1 MRIASIKDKTNE
13 VAGILFDDS
22 ILKISELNEQ
32 LSKSY
37 EKDLLSIIENEQLDD
52 LILCFEK
59 LQKNG
64 LGPLLSKLIPISDVE
79 FAPLYRNPNKI
90 WGIGLNYKDHASDL
104 AEVSPSDEPASFM
117 KPRTSIIGFGDQ
129 IVLPHQSSKTTGEAE
144 LGVIFS
150 KRCKN
155 IERVDWLSVVAGFTT
170 VIDMTAEDILR
181 KNPRFLTRAKSFDT
195 FFSFG
200 PIFVTP
206 DEIEDVLKL
215 EVATVIN
222 GEIHA
227 KNVVSNMTF
236 TPDYLVS
243 FHSKVMT
250 MEPGDIISTG
260 TPRAVALKQGD
271 VIECHISGFE
281 PLKNPVIDIKLQEE
295 EI

>member
-1 MRIASIKDKTNE
+1 MASIKDMGHE
-13 VAGILFDDS
+13 VAAIVFDDC
-22 ILKISELNEQ
+22 ILKISELNSA
-32 LSKSY
+32 LGKNY
-37 EKDLLSIIENEQLDD
+37 ETSLLSIIENEQLDD
-52 LILCFEK
+52 LLKTFNELK
-59 LQKNG
+59 KEG
-64 LGPLLSKLIPISDVE
+64 LGTFKTKLIPVSDVE
-79 FAPLYRNPNKI
+79 FAPLYRKPNKI

-104 AEVSPSDEPASFM
+104 AEVSPADEPASFM
-117 KPRTSIIGFGDQ
+117 KPRTSIIGYGDE
-129 IVLPHQSSKTTGEAE
+129 IVLPHQSYKTTGEAE

-155 IERVDWLSVVAGFTT
+155 VEREDWLSVVAGFTT
-170 VIDMTAEDILR
+170 IIDMTAEDILR
-181 KNPRFLTRAKSFDT
+181 KNPRFLTRSKSFDT

-206 DEIEDVLKL
+206 DEIDDVLKL

-222 GEIHA
+222 GEIHE

-260 TPRAVALKQGD
+260 TPRAVQLKQGD
-271 VIECHISGFE
+271 IIECQISGFT
-281 PLKNPVIDIKLQEE
+281 PLKNPVIDIKLKMEE
-295 EI
+295 Q